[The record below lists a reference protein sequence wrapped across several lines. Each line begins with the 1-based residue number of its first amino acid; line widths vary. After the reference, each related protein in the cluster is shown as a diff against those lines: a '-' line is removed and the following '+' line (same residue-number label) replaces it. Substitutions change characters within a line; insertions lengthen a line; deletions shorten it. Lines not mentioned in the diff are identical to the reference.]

1 MNTAFLS
8 PDTALSGTTGL
19 SRNAGL
25 LADWA
30 VRSGLRLARWGMQRA
45 ARRNDRDR
53 LLRRLEARAAAETA
67 LAERDAAYRSSMYG
81 LL

>member
-1 MNTAFLS
+1 MNSALLS
-8 PDTALSGTTGL
+8 PRTGF
-19 SRNAGL
+19 

-30 VRSGLRLARWGMQRA
+30 VRSGLGLASWGLQRA

-53 LLRRLEARAAAETA
+53 LLRRLEARAAAEAA
-67 LAERDAAYRSSMYG
+67 LAERDAAHRASTYG